1 MLYLVA
7 TAIGNPKDISLRA
20 LEVLKKCEHIITEER
35 KIGSA
40 VIRSH
45 DLGKKIYYELNE
57 HSKPDQIAELV
68 TLCETTDVAL
78 ISDCGTPVFC
88 DPGSE
93 LIKNCRI
100 QNIRVT
106 AVPGASSLMVLLS
119 LSSRRLNQ
127 FLFYGFLPQ
136 KTEERRPAYM
146 QIKKSSVPVILM
158 DTPYR
163 FAKTVSE
170 IKEHMPEKNCLLGV
184 DLTTETEIIFE
195 GKGAQLD
202 ISRFPQKAEFI
213 AMIY

>member
-1 MLYLVA
+1 MLYIVA
-7 TAIGNPKDISLRA
+7 TPIGDPKDISLRA
-20 LEVLKKCEHIITEER
+20 LEILKNCENIITEER
-35 KIGSA
+35 KVGSA
-40 VIRSH
+40 LIRSH
-45 DLGKKIYYELNE
+45 ELGKKNYFELNE
-57 HSKPDQIAELV
+57 HSTPEQIDEL
-68 TLCETTDVAL
+68 TEICKNQNVAL
-78 ISDCGTPVFC
+78 ISDCGTPLFC

-93 LIKNCRI
+93 LIKRCRGL
-100 QNIRVT
+100 NIKVT

-146 QIKKSSVPVILM
+146 QIKKSSVPVIIM

-170 IKEHMPEKNCLLGV
+170 IKEHMPEKNCLLGI
-184 DLTTETEIIFE
+184 DLTTGTEIIFE

-202 ISRFPQKAEFI
+202 ISGYPQKAEFI